1 MSEEIKENG
10 LPEAS
15 EPEEV
20 FTPSSKG
27 TRIFAWVL
35 FVIVVLG
42 IITWLLNIAC
52 PGWIETTKTWLSGLF
67 S

>member
-1 MSEEIKENG
+1 MSEEIKEND
-10 LPEAS
+10 LQESS
-15 EPEEV
+15 EPEV

-27 TRIFAWVL
+27 KRVFAWIL

-52 PGWIETTKTWLSGLF
+52 PGWIEATKAWLSGLF

>member
-1 MSEEIKENG
+1 MSEEIKEND
-10 LPEAS
+10 LPEVS
-15 EPEEV
+15 EPEEA

-27 TRIFAWVL
+27 KRIFAWIL

-52 PGWIETTKTWLSGLF
+52 PGWIQAAKTWLSGLF